1 MSEAFNTAAAG
12 NVVRNDISEWQCL
25 KIYFLLFFDFIFFL
39 EILYGFAPYHSRTI
53 EELHLKVLNDTPIIV
68 NNDNNL

>member
-1 MSEAFNTAAAG
+1 MSEAYNTAAAG
-12 NVVRNDISEWQCL
+12 NNVRNDISECQCL
-25 KIYFLLFFDFIFFL
+25 KIYFLLFFDFIFL

-68 NNDNNL
+68 NNNN

>member
-1 MSEAFNTAAAG
+1 MSEAYNTAAAG
-12 NVVRNDISEWQCL
+12 NNVRNDISEWQCL
-25 KIYFLLFFDFIFFL
+25 KFIFCSFLILFFL

-68 NNDNNL
+68 NNNTRN

>member
-1 MSEAFNTAAAG
+1 MAG
-12 NVVRNDISEWQCL
+12 ALNFFLNDIT
-25 KIYFLLFFDFIFFL
+25 YFL

-68 NNDNNL
+68 NNNTCN